1 MKKVA
6 FITTNKILAQSLDA
20 AIRAMPD
27 FNFEFFMLL
36 DANQALMDAE
46 IFEIDIALI
55 DLMDRGAEEKD
66 TTISFC
72 ELLHQRLP
80 HAHLLLLLSQDDLS
94 RREIATQ
101 AKKNSIVDD
110 FVFYDA
116 SLKYLFAKLLAFQ

>member
-6 FITTNKILAQSLDA
+6 LITTNKILAQSLAA
-20 AIRAMPD
+20 AIRAMLN

-36 DANQALMDAE
+36 DANQALIDAE

-55 DLMDRGAEEKD
+55 DLMDRGTQEKD
-66 TTISFC
+66 RLLSFC
-72 ELLHQRLP
+72 ESLHKRLP
-80 HAHLLLLLSQDDLS
+80 DCHLLLLVPQEDLV

-101 AKKNSIVDD
+101 AKKKEIVDD

-116 SLKYLFAKLLAFQ
+116 SLKYLFAKLSSF